1 VLVNI
6 PVCEA
11 FTSGEEGPY
20 TNDPRDSGNWSSGI
34 CGQGTLIGSNKGCG
48 APATIAY
55 VLANK
60 LPYLVNAAWMQALP
74 DDVYTGMFETG
85 YWNRISGDDLPSGL
99 DLSGTDFGWNTG
111 PGNAAFVLQ
120 GVVGATQDL
129 QIGPKTLAAIADP
142 PVNQILARMDRGT
155 VRVAQAAY
163 GLIGDD
169 VDGVAGPITQKA
181 AAANDVNILITVIAG
196 FSSEQMI
203 YYRSLSNW
211 GTYGAGWTARTGRRL
226 AGAINLATAPAA
238 SPAQPAAA

>member
-1 VLVNI
+1 
-6 PVCEA
+6 
-11 FTSGEEGPY
+11 
-20 TNDPRDSGNWSSGI
+20 
-34 CGQGTLIGSNKGCG
+34 
-48 APATIAY
+48 
-55 VLANK
+55 
-60 LPYLVNAAWMQALP
+60 
-74 DDVYTGMFETG
+74 
-85 YWNRISGDDLPSGL
+85 
-99 DLSGTDFGWNTG
+99 
-111 PGNAAFVLQ
+111 
-120 GVVGATQDL
+120 
-129 QIGPKTLAAIADP
+129 
-142 PVNQILARMDRGT
+142 MDRGT